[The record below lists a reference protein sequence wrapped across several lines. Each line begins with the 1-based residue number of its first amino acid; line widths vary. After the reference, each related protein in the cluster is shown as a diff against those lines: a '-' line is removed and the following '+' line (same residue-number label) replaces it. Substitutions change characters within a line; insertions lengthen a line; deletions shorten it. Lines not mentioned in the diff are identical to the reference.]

1 MQVFVNEY
9 RSLLA
14 ERLLAALDYETDKEV
29 RLVVRCLVTV
39 SFPGNRFGA
48 CCCNCLFQS
57 RYICCLANND

>member
-29 RLVVRCLVTV
+29 RLVVRCLATV
-39 SFPGNRFGA
+39 ALPANRFGA

-57 RYICCLANND
+57 RYCCLATNG